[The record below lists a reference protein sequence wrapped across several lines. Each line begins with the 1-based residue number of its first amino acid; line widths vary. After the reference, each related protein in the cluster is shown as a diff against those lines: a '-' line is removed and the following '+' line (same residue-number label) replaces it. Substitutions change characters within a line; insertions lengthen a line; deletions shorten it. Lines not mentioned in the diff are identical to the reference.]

1 MTITN
6 TLPIIIGHQDTLLQ
20 LHLPERGGGRS
31 FFARSEMGHLD
42 LPRAREG
49 GIGGSFFAIFVP
61 SPPDEED
68 ANSNRMTVIQT
79 EKGYEIPY
87 APAIDPVYAQRVAIL
102 MMANLFRLEAE
113 SEGQVKVVRT
123 VSELATCLDQG
134 VHAAIMHFEG
144 AEPIDPELDALE
156 VFYQAGPVLELDRVE
171 RHARPGGW
179 DVQVGLG
186 VLVEVRGEGPG
197 LDQQRVGQL
206 PRLATVAADRAA
218 VVDQQ
223 RE

>member
-1 MTITN
+1 MTTTN
-6 TLPIIIGHQDTLLQ
+6 TLPIIIGHQDTLLH

-31 FFARSEMGHLD
+31 FFARSDMGHLD

-49 GIGGSFFAIFVP
+49 GIGGSFFAMFVP

-68 ANSNRMTVIQT
+68 ANGNRMTVIQT

-123 VSELATCLDQG
+123 ANELATCLDQD

-156 VFYQAGPVLELDRVE
+156 VFYQAGLRSLGLVWS
-171 RHARPGGW
+171 RPNVFANG
-179 DVQVGLG
+179 VQFAFTWANI
-186 VLVEVRGEGPG
+186 EPGPG
-197 LDQQRVGQL
+197 RDQSR
-206 PRLATVAADRAA
+206 PYIR
-218 VVDQQ
+218 
-223 RE
+223 